1 MVTVSATAKSSGKYG
16 HRIKA
21 NPTVISVP
29 QAASTAM
36 KASGPARERGRVSS
50 P

>member
-1 MVTVSATAKSSGKYG
+1 MVTVSATAESSGKYG

-29 QAASTAM
+29 QAASTAIGQRP
-36 KASGPARERGRVSS
+36 SQGEGRVPS